1 MFEKHA
7 NVGGACGEI
16 YADTGKFGKLLWNPI
31 VAGQNFEY
39 KVCQLNDRLARS
51 GILAAGRRNERQ
63 SVV

>member
-16 YADTGKFGKLLWNPI
+16 YADTGKFGKYLWNPI

-39 KVCQLNDRLARS
+39 KVGLHSPLNATEPS
-51 GILAAGRRNERQ
+51 T
-63 SVV
+63 S